1 MYNSCCDDNPVSVD
15 YETEAARLSDLL
27 MKSEAEAR
35 HWKMI
40 ASENETELQ
49 KLRIIVKTIETVT
62 GRTFDI

>member
-1 MYNSCCDDNPVSVD
+1 MHKTFNDDIPCSVD
-15 YETEAARLSDLL
+15 YEAEAARLSDML

-40 ASENETELQ
+40 ASEHEEELR
-49 KLRIIVKTIETVT
+49 KLRIIIKTIETMT